1 MNRRALI
8 CGLGSLVAVLPAS
21 GYAQSSPS
29 KRWDVIPEI
38 AVISTESDYRLPAI
52 REAVHF
58 WNAELS
64 KLGSPFRLG
73 SLVHVVVQAI
83 PPGDLRDSAD
93 PLAATTRTRV
103 AKILSQIAP
112 TGDVIVLLSDDS
124 NLKPF
129 TQKRP
134 DLQKILVVIS
144 NPPPYARIF
153 RGIVRNAAAHEFG
166 HAIGLAHND
175 DANTLMCGGAQCGF
189 ESYSEEFLPITAKE
203 KTTLLEMYP
212 PEWQPKPF
220 RRWVPAPLFLPG
232 GKRGTFGRCLRCRW
246 LVWGKSQGSILPNCF
261 CFGTGGHTQLTPQ
274 LNSPRPKDVGGI
286 EAEVEPYFR
295 RIVSFGRFS

>member
-1 MNRRALI
+1 MNRRVLI
-8 CGLGSLVAVLPAS
+8 CGLASLVADLPTS

-29 KRWDVIPEI
+29 RRWNVIPEI
-38 AVISTESDYRLPAI
+38 AVISTESDYRLPDI

-58 WNAELS
+58 WKAELL

-73 SLVHVVVQAI
+73 SLVQVVVQAI

-112 TGDVIVLLSDDS
+112 TGDVIVLLSDGS

-129 TQKRP
+129 TQERP
-134 DLQKILVVIS
+134 DLQKILVVIP
-144 NPPPYARIF
+144 NLPPYARIF
-153 RGIVRNAAAHEFG
+153 RGIVRNDAAHEFG

-175 DANTLMCGGAQCGF
+175 DANTLMCGNAQCSF

-220 RRWVPAPLFLPG
+220 RRRVTDPSYPPSG
-232 GKRGTFGRCLRCRW
+232 QR
-246 LVWGKSQGSILPNCF
+246 
-261 CFGTGGHTQLTPQ
+261 
-274 LNSPRPKDVGGI
+274 
-286 EAEVEPYFR
+286 
-295 RIVSFGRFS
+295 

>member
-1 MNRRALI
+1 LDFLLDKGIGLAMMIAFVTGARPCLKGAPRRSVLTEGCLRAANRHAVCDEQAGSYLRV
-8 CGLGSLVAVLPAS
+8 GELGRGSANVRLRPIVAQQTVEH
-21 GYAQSSPS
+21 
-29 KRWDVIPEI
+29 PEI

-93 PLAATTRTRV
+93 PLTARTRTRV

-129 TQKRP
+129 TQQRP

-144 NPPPYARIF
+144 NPPPYAQIF

-166 HAIGLAHND
+166 HTIGLAHND
-175 DANTLMCGGAQCGF
+175 DANTLMCGNAQCDF

-203 KTTLLEMYP
+203 KATLLEMYP
-212 PEWQPKPF
+212 PEWQPNPF
-220 RRWVPAPLFLPG
+220 RRWIADPPYPPG
-232 GKRGTFGRCLRCRW
+232 G
-246 LVWGKSQGSILPNCF
+246 
-261 CFGTGGHTQLTPQ
+261 
-274 LNSPRPKDVGGI
+274 
-286 EAEVEPYFR
+286 
-295 RIVSFGRFS
+295 

>member
-1 MNRRALI
+1 LLDKGIGPAMMLRLPIVTRFAMNRRALI
-8 CGLGSLVAVLPAS
+8 CGLGSLVALLPTS
-21 GYAQSSPS
+21 GYAQSSPGR
-29 KRWDVIPEI
+29 RWDVIPEI

-112 TGDVIVLLSDDS
+112 AGDVIVLLSDDS
-124 NLKPF
+124 NLKAF
-129 TQKRP
+129 TQERP
-134 DLQKILVVIS
+134 DLQKILVVIG

-175 DANTLMCGGAQCGF
+175 DAKTLMCGNAQCAF

-212 PEWQPKPF
+212 PEWQPRPF
-220 RRWVPAPLFLPG
+220 RRWVTEPPYPPG
-232 GKRGTFGRCLRCRW
+232 GQR
-246 LVWGKSQGSILPNCF
+246 
-261 CFGTGGHTQLTPQ
+261 
-274 LNSPRPKDVGGI
+274 
-286 EAEVEPYFR
+286 
-295 RIVSFGRFS
+295 

>member
-1 MNRRALI
+1 
-8 CGLGSLVAVLPAS
+8 LVADLPTS

-29 KRWDVIPEI
+29 RRCNVIPEI

-73 SLVHVVVQAI
+73 SLAQVVVQAI

-112 TGDVIVLLSDDS
+112 TVDVIVLLSDDS
-124 NLKPF
+124 NIKPF
-129 TQKRP
+129 TQQRP
-134 DLQKILVVIS
+134 DLQKILVVIP
-144 NPPPYARIF
+144 NLPPYARIF
-153 RGIVRNAAAHEFG
+153 RGVVRNDAAHEFG
-166 HAIGLAHND
+166 HAIGLAHN
-175 DANTLMCGGAQCGF
+175 ANTLMCGGAQCGF

-203 KTTLLEMYP
+203 KATLLEMYP
-212 PEWQPKPF
+212 PEWQPNPF
-220 RRWVPAPLFLPG
+220 RRWVTDP
-232 GKRGTFGRCLRCRW
+232 
-246 LVWGKSQGSILPNCF
+246 
-261 CFGTGGHTQLTPQ
+261 
-274 LNSPRPKDVGGI
+274 
-286 EAEVEPYFR
+286 PYPPSGQR
-295 RIVSFGRFS
+295 

>member
-8 CGLGSLVAVLPAS
+8 CGLGSLVAVLPTS
-21 GYAQSSPS
+21 GYAQSSPG
-29 KRWDVIPEI
+29 RPWNVIPEI
-38 AVISTESDYRLPAI
+38 AVISTESDYRLLAI

-93 PLAATTRTRV
+93 PLAARTRTGV

-112 TGDVIVLLSDDS
+112 TGDVIVLLSDNS

-129 TQKRP
+129 TQQRP
-134 DLQKILVVIS
+134 DLQKILVVIP
-144 NPPPYARIF
+144 NLPPHARIF
-153 RGIVRNAAAHEFG
+153 RGIVRNDAAHEFG

-175 DANTLMCGGAQCGF
+175 DANTLMCGNARCGF

-220 RRWVPAPLFLPG
+220 RRWVTDP
-232 GKRGTFGRCLRCRW
+232 
-246 LVWGKSQGSILPNCF
+246 
-261 CFGTGGHTQLTPQ
+261 
-274 LNSPRPKDVGGI
+274 
-286 EAEVEPYFR
+286 PYPPSGQR
-295 RIVSFGRFS
+295 

>member
-1 MNRRALI
+1 M
-8 CGLGSLVAVLPAS
+8 
-21 GYAQSSPS
+21 
-29 KRWDVIPEI
+29 
-38 AVISTESDYRLPAI
+38 
-52 REAVHF
+52 
-58 WNAELS
+58 
-64 KLGSPFRLG
+64 G

-93 PLAATTRTRV
+93 PLAARSRTRM
-103 AKILSQIAP
+103 AQILSQIAP

-129 TQKRP
+129 TQERP
-134 DLQKILVVIS
+134 DLQKILVVIP
-144 NPPPYARIF
+144 NLPPYARIF

-175 DANTLMCGGAQCGF
+175 DAKTLMCGNAQCAF

-220 RRWVPAPLFLPG
+220 GRWVTDPPYPPG
-232 GKRGTFGRCLRCRW
+232 GQR
-246 LVWGKSQGSILPNCF
+246 
-261 CFGTGGHTQLTPQ
+261 
-274 LNSPRPKDVGGI
+274 
-286 EAEVEPYFR
+286 
-295 RIVSFGRFS
+295 